1 MKTVYHFYTNNY
13 NDYSIAQFVTD
24 WHNMPCYVDYRK
36 NSDKKWHYSITART
50 PREDY
55 ILTLLIL
62 AGSEGLPENE
72 RQLYRQKAL
81 NTVFFSDTLNS
92 IFPNE

>member
-24 WHNMPCYVDYRK
+24 WHKMACYVDYRK
-36 NSDKKWHYSITART
+36 NNNKKWHYSIIART
-50 PREDY
+50 PEEDY
-55 ILTLLIL
+55 ILNLLIL
-62 AGSEGLPENE
+62 AGSENTPENE

-81 NTVFFSDTLNS
+81 NTVFF
-92 IFPNE
+92 NE